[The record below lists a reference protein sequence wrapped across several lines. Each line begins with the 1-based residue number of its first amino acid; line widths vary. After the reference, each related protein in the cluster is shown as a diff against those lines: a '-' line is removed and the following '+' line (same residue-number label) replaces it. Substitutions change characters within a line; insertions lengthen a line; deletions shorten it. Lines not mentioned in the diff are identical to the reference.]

1 MFRTL
6 ALLVVISTLGAAVG
20 LYATSLNTTSG
31 VYEGPQVLSV
41 GGAGD
46 PPATVRWT
54 ITDGKV
60 TGAEI
65 TWTPEKKTT
74 TIQIKVGGS
83 IGWSR
88 VRVDTPGIAP
98 RTDSIT
104 IKPPADSAFLT
115 TAKVDISGR

>member
-6 ALLVVISTLGAAVG
+6 ALLVAISTLGAAVG

-31 VYEGPQVLSV
+31 VYEGPRILSV

-46 PPATVRWT
+46 TPATVRWT
-54 ITDGKV
+54 IIDGKV

-74 TIQIKVGGS
+74 TIQIKIGGS

-88 VRVDTPGIAP
+88 VRVASLGNVP

-104 IKPPADSAFLT
+104 IKPPVDPALLA
-115 TAKVDISGR
+115 TAKVNISGR

>member
-6 ALLVVISTLGAAVG
+6 ALLVAISTLGGAVG
-20 LYATSLNTTSG
+20 LYATSLNTSSG
-31 VYEGPQVLSV
+31 VYEGPRVLTL

-74 TIQIKVGGS
+74 TIQIKIGGS

-88 VRVDTPGIAP
+88 VRVGSLSDTP
-98 RTDSIT
+98 RTDSII
-104 IKPPADSAFLT
+104 IKPPVDAALLN
-115 TAKVDISGR
+115 TAKVNISGK